1 LGREPKGHGLT
12 SSQRA
17 TPLAHRRI
25 RFEYPEGLDPLWSRR
40 FPEFACAANGLSLMM
55 PHVEP
60 YVVKSVRAALDQLP
74 PELAERTQAYLAQ
87 ELAHHTQHH
96 RFNELLRARYPGL
109 ARVERWMRV
118 TYRWMHQ
125 HRSLRF
131 GLAYAAG
138 FEAVAYAAAR
148 WTESHMDELFRGA
161 EPVPA
166 TLLLWHLAEEVE
178 HKTVAFDVYEEAGG
192 GRWLYA
198 AGMVTSLVQMAWF
211 ALVAM
216 WVMLYAEGRLFRPI
230 THLRLVKW
238 WLSFTFEVVPSM
250 LASALPGH
258 HPSGLS
264 DPIWLTTWLRHYDP
278 ETATL
283 PTLDGLVAE

>member
-1 LGREPKGHGLT
+1 M
-12 SSQRA
+12 
-17 TPLAHRRI
+17 
-25 RFEYPEGLDPLWSRR
+25 RFEYPDDLEPVWSRR

-60 YVVKSVRAALDQLP
+60 YVVRSVRAALGDLP
-74 PELAERTQAYLAQ
+74 PALAARTEAYLAQ
-87 ELAHHTQHH
+87 ELAHHTEHH
-96 RFNELLRARYPGL
+96 RFNKLLRARYPRLG
-109 ARVERWMRV
+109 RVEGWMRA
-118 TYRWMHQ
+118 TYRWMSRT
-125 HRSLRF
+125 RSPRF
-131 GLAYAAG
+131 NLAYAAG

-161 EPVPA
+161 DAAPA

-178 HKTVAFDVYEEAGG
+178 HKTVAFDVYEEVGG

-211 ALVAM
+211 ALLAM
-216 WVMLYAEGRLFRPI
+216 WIMLLAEKRFFRPL
-230 THLRLVKW
+230 THLRLVRW
-238 WLSFTFEVVPSM
+238 WLSFTFEVLPSM

-258 HPSGLS
+258 HPSDLA

-278 ETATL
+278 ATATL